1 MKMSVSRLD
10 HPARTRLEA
19 GQVSLGVGMRNVRVV
34 DVALM
39 MKNAGM
45 DWLFLDFE
53 HTALSLD
60 MVAQMS
66 MMANAVGIS
75 PIVRVPLGEL
85 DLASRALDCGAMG
98 VVVPH
103 VESVA
108 DAARVVQRLRY
119 APIGHRGVT
128 GSLPQYGFQ
137 PVDLGAAT
145 VELNRTNLIAVML
158 ETPEALAQSE
168 AIAAV
173 PGIDIVM
180 LGTNDLAM
188 AFGTPGDFGT
198 DKVAAAYE
206 TLAAACRKHGKWVG
220 SGGLS
225 SAAHFE
231 RYIKAGARFILAGAD
246 TSFLMSAAR
255 ARSEQLRAVQV

>member
-1 MKMSVSRLD
+1 MSVTRLD

-19 GQVSLGVGMRNVRVV
+19 GQVSLGVGLRNVRIV
-34 DVALM
+34 DAALM
-39 MKNAGM
+39 MKTAGM

-53 HTALSLD
+53 HTSLTLD
-60 MVAQMS
+60 TVAQLS

-103 VESVA
+103 VET
-108 DAARVVQRLRY
+108 AAEAELVVKRLRY
-119 APIGHRGVT
+119 APIGERGVSGT
-128 GSLPQYGFQ
+128 LPHFGFKA
-137 PVDLGAAT
+137 VELRAAT
-145 VELNRTNLIAVML
+145 VELNRANLIAVML
-158 ETPEALAQSE
+158 ETPQALSQAD

-188 AFGTPGDFGT
+188 AYDKPGEFGSAE
-198 DKVAAAYE
+198 VAAAYE
-206 TLAAACRKHGKWVG
+206 TLAAACAKHGKWVG

-225 SAAHFE
+225 SAEHFE
-231 RYIKAGARFILAGAD
+231 RYLKTGARFILAGAD
-246 TSFLMSAAR
+246 TGFMMAGAR
-255 ARSEQLRAVQV
+255 ARTEQLRAISL